1 MIVSDWSNHD
11 CKQMTEQKSVQN
23 TFIYINIYI
32 HPSHKVMELR
42 HCGTDWL
49 FCSRYY
55 ND

>member
-32 HPSHKVMELR
+32 QFSANTRSLR
-42 HCGTDWL
+42 NKIGD
-49 FCSRYY
+49 
-55 ND
+55 